1 MSAFVLDA
9 SVTAVW
15 LLDDETEP
23 RADVAL
29 AHLEDDGTIV
39 PQLWHLEIR
48 NLLLVAERR
57 GRVAGG
63 TVAERLDTLKD
74 LPIRTDVHPDL
85 ETMLLLARAH
95 GLSVY
100 DAIYL
105 ELASRRQAALAT
117 SDSALDR
124 AAVAEGISLIEP
136 S

>member
-29 AHLEDDGTIV
+29 AHLEDDGAIV

-57 GRVAGG
+57 GRIAGG

-74 LPIRTDVHPDL
+74 LPIRTDVYPDL

-100 DAIYL
+100 DATYL

-117 SDSALDR
+117 SDSALER

>member
-29 AHLEDDGTIV
+29 AHPEDAGAIV

-85 ETMLLLARAH
+85 ETTLLLARAH

-117 SDSALDR
+117 SDSALER

>member
-29 AHLEDDGTIV
+29 AHLEDDGAIV

-57 GRVAGG
+57 GRIAGG

-74 LPIRTDVHPDL
+74 LPIRTDVYPDL

-100 DAIYL
+100 DAVYL

-117 SDSALDR
+117 SDSALER

>member
-29 AHLEDDGTIV
+29 THLEDDGAIV

-57 GRVAGG
+57 GRIAGG

-74 LPIRTDVHPDL
+74 LPIRTDVSPDL
-85 ETMLLLARAH
+85 ETMLFLARAH

-117 SDSALDR
+117 SDSALER